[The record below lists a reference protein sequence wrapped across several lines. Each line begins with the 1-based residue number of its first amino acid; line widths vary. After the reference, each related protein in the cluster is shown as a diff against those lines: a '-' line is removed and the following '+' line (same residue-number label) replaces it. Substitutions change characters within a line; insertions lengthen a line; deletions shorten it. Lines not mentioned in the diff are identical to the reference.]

1 MAILVTRPS
10 ETAKKL
16 GSRLERLGHSVLYAP
31 MLDIKFREGLTLDPS
46 EAQALLVTSAN
57 GVIGYA
63 ALTSSR
69 DIRVYTV
76 GDKSAETARSTG
88 FETVFSAQGTVEEL
102 AELVIGELDPEKGP
116 LLHVGGARLAGDLK
130 QRLESAGFSY
140 RREILY
146 DAHDIEEFP
155 DHVLRALEEETLTGI
170 LLFSP
175 HTAGIFTKNIER
187 SGLKAHLKGVTAW
200 CLSQNVADK
209 LAGYPFAACQV
220 ASEPTEDSLLT
231 LMAGMEEKSIE
242 DGTREQSV
250 SDKPTDDNQTG
261 LKSKTEA
268 EAASRDASAS
278 HDLKKPLPDA
288 LTGAGNM
295 ADTEEPRTS
304 SGIGRVVLAVFVFFC
319 LGLAAWPLLYPK
331 ISAYLPEQTR
341 DIVRGYMGESETNA
355 ALLARL
361 AALEKAVA
369 SAKAPVATDLSPV
382 QSELRTTQEK
392 IAALGLQIDDLKVKT
407 ETTLSGLS
415 NQSLDEKARI
425 EAIEAGISALK
436 SELAAVQTAA
446 PDTSALEAGAQSSA
460 EMQSKLTD
468 LQTVLEQITSDVSGL
483 KTGLSSTQAEAANRK
498 SELAALS
505 TVVQSRLE
513 KDATQGE
520 ETDEAL
526 VLLAIGQLQRT
537 SRTADSFEGA
547 IAQALSVAPQSMQAD
562 LAALSSVA
570 KTGTATDR
578 ELRDEFARIANDI
591 TQASRLPATETWY
604 GKTLHNL
611 ASLVKFRRVDDVSGE
626 SVDAVVARAELKLS
640 NNDLAGAVEAVD
652 LLTGSPADVAATWLE
667 RAKARLLVDRSISNL
682 LGQAT
687 TEALGKDG

>member
-1 MAILVTRPS
+1 MALLVTRPKQ
-10 ETAKKL
+10 TALEL
-16 GSRLERLGHSVLYAP
+16 GSRLERRGHSVFYAP
-31 MLDIKFREGLTLDPS
+31 MLDIEFRQALTLDPGK
-46 EAQALLVTSAN
+46 AQALLATSAN
-57 GVIGYA
+57 GVVGYV

-69 DIRVYTV
+69 DIPVYTV
-76 GDKSAETARSTG
+76 GDKSAETARSAG
-88 FETVFSAQGTVEEL
+88 FETVFSAHGAVEEL
-102 AELVIGELDPEKGP
+102 AELVIGKLDPENGP

-130 QRLESAGFSY
+130 QRLERAGFSY

-155 DHVLRALEEETLTGI
+155 DRVLRALEEETLTGI

-175 HTAGIFTKNIER
+175 HTAGTFKKNIER

-209 LAGYPFAACQV
+209 LAGYPFAACHV

-288 LTGAGNM
+288 LTGAGNTVE
-295 ADTEEPRTS
+295 TEAPRTS
-304 SGIGRVVLAVFVFFC
+304 SGIGRVILAVFVFFC

-341 DIVRGYMGESETNA
+341 DIVRGYMGESETNV
-355 ALLARL
+355 ALLARV

-369 SAKAPVATDLSPV
+369 AAKAPAATDLSPV
-382 QSELRTTQEK
+382 QSELRATQEK
-392 IAALGLQIDDLKVKT
+392 TAALSLQIDDLKVNT
-407 ETTLSGLS
+407 ETALSGLS
-415 NQSLDEKARI
+415 NQSRDEKARI

-436 SELAAVQTAA
+436 TELAAIEVTA
-446 PDTSALEAGAQSSA
+446 PDTSAVEAGAQSSA
-460 EMQSKLTD
+460 EMQSKLSD
-468 LQTVLEQITSDVSGL
+468 LQNALEQVTSDVTGL
-483 KTGLSSTQAEAANRK
+483 KTGLSSTQAEAADRK
-498 SELAALS
+498 SELATLS
-505 TVVQSRLE
+505 TVIQSRLE
-513 KDATQGE
+513 KEASQGG

-578 ELRDEFARIANDI
+578 ELRDAFTSIANDI

-640 NNDLAGAVEAVD
+640 NNDLAGAVEAAE
-652 LLTGSPADVAATWLE
+652 LLTGPPADVVATWLE
-667 RAKARLLVDRSISNL
+667 KAKARLLVDRSISNL

-687 TEALGKDG
+687 TKALGKDG